1 MDIQLEKANLI
12 ERLRQVKDESLIK
25 AIKNMLDYSAKK
37 ESIDH
42 LLEDSLDRGI
52 VQSDKASG
60 RSHLEVMKEMRDKF
74 KK

>member
-52 VQSDKASG
+52 EQSNAGSG
-60 RSHLEVMKEMRDKF
+60 RAHKEVMKEMREKF